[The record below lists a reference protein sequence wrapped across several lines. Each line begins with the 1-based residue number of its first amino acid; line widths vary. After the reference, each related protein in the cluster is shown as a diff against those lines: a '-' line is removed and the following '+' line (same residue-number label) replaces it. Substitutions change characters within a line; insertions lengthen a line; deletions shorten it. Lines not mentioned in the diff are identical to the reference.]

1 MNKYSYP
8 GSFFKRYLSFLR
20 SPVTVFLTMI
30 IFFFI
35 ILNHSISF
43 AIQKDYLIGAQD
55 KLKIEVWDHP
65 DLTREVSVSLTGLF
79 TFPLIGE
86 IKAAGLTAEQVQ
98 KEIARRLA
106 DGYLIKPQV
115 TVTITEYRSKKVNI
129 LGGVR
134 NPGAYPYTRQTSL
147 IEIISM
153 AGGLTKEAGPDVYI
167 LRSPEANPS
176 NIDKEGGTQSFAD
189 SDSTMKKIDLNDL
202 LQSGQEVYFLLR
214 ENDTI
219 YIPRADFFYVLGEVN
234 KPGSYKLEK
243 DTTVLKA
250 LSTAGGHTK
259 KANLKKI
266 TIVRMIEGEE
276 KELPVRLSDPV
287 LSDDI
292 IKVPERFF

>member
-1 MNKYSYP
+1 MNKYSYSKS
-8 GSFFKRYLSFLR
+8 SFREHLSSLR
-20 SPVTVFLTMI
+20 SPITVITAVI
-30 IFFFI
+30 IFSFI
-35 ILNHSISF
+35 MLNHSISF
-43 AIQKDYLIGAQD
+43 AIQQDYLIGAQD

-115 TVTITEYRSKKVNI
+115 TVTITEYRSKQINI
-129 LGGVR
+129 LGEVR

-147 IEIISM
+147 IEIISI
-153 AGGLTKEAGPDVYI
+153 AGGLTKEAGPEAYI
-167 LRSPEANPS
+167 LRSQETNPL
-176 NIDKEGGTQSFAD
+176 NTDMEGRSQSITD

-219 YIPRADFFYVLGEVN
+219 YIPRTYFFYVLGEVN
-234 KPGSYKLEK
+234 KPGQYKLEK
-243 DTTVLKA
+243 ETTVLKA
-250 LSTAGGHTK
+250 VSTAGGHTK
-259 KANLKKI
+259 KANLNKI
-266 TIVRMIEGEE
+266 TIVRVIEGEE
-276 KELPVRLSDPV
+276 KELPARLSDPV